1 MFYVF
6 QVDKQT
12 LEKQLQTERQKAA
25 EGEKKAKE
33 VQKKEDE
40 IRKLTQQLDTLKVKT
55 LSTLKRGWAMLDLPC
70 PSITSIFLSLVILS
84 SNAFDFV
91 KQHLTG

>member
-1 MFYVF
+1 M
-6 QVDKQT
+6 DKQT

-40 IRKLTQQLDTLKVKT
+40 IRKLTQQLDTLKVKYFSFWKGGG
-55 LSTLKRGWAMLDLPC
+55 LVELPFPST
-70 PSITSIFLSLVILS
+70 ILS
-84 SNAFDFV
+84 IILKSF
-91 KQHLTG
+91 QG